1 MWDYN
6 LYHSHPIFI
15 PVLSCQTDLDALGSW
30 IQLSFSHASLG
41 LGLIFGEIETASL
54 RFMRWRCNVGSD
66 YSGIEPGMS
75 CPGPAMD
82 LCN

>member
-41 LGLIFGEIETASL
+41 LGLIFGEMETASL
-54 RFMRWRCNVGSD
+54 V
-66 YSGIEPGMS
+66 
-75 CPGPAMD
+75 
-82 LCN
+82 L